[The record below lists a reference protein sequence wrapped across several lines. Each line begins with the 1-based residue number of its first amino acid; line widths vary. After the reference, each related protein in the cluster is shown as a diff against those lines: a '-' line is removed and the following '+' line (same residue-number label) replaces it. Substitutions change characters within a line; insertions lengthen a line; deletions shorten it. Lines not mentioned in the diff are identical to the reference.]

1 VCEHLA
7 ASLTEGEGL
16 VVVLHNEPLKA
27 PPFDAVLERNVEV
40 LCFPPPVKLQTR
52 AANKLV
58 LSLGHPRP
66 TVIKI
71 FLETKVGK
79 NPKKG
84 LTQMNENGNL
94 KNGIGV

>member
-1 VCEHLA
+1 
-7 ASLTEGEGL
+7 
-16 VVVLHNEPLKA
+16 VVLHNEPLKA

-40 LCFPPPVKLQTR
+40 LYFPPPAKLQTH

-58 LSLGHPRP
+58 LSPSHPRP
-66 TVIKI
+66 TVIKV

-79 NPKKG
+79 NPEKG

-94 KNGIGV
+94 KNGIGVQMR